1 MKDQPTEEGQT
12 LEGHKLLWGIW
23 VVSLPLAAILV
34 LFSKDVFTET
44 FGEPFKIW
52 LGMGTGYA
60 SRPGSPSCALPPIPE
75 VWS

>member
-52 LGMGTGYA
+52 LGMGTLGA
-60 SRPGSPSCALPPIPE
+60 FFAVGEKLFNKSK
-75 VWS
+75 